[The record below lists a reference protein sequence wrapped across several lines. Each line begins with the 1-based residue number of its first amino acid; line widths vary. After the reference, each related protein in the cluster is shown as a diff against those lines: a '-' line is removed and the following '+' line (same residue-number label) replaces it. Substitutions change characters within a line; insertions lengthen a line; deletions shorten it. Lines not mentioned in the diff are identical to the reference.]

1 MTRLHTLTKK
11 IDREETG
18 MRGALFVHVNFDD
31 YQRIVDVRISEKG
44 KDGLPLDKITNAIG
58 DAITSLIEEI
68 QTTEPL

>member
-1 MTRLHTLTKK
+1 MARLHTLTQK
-11 IDREETG
+11 IDRDKTG
-18 MRGALFVHVNFDD
+18 MRGAFFVHVSFDN
-31 YQRIVDVRISEKG
+31 YRRIIDVRISEKS